1 MHLNV
6 FAGVGQHPR
15 WKISEPSE
23 KKWKDWDMFA
33 VVNWSAKC
41 DK

>member
-15 WKISEPSE
+15 WKISEQD